1 MRSPKK
7 ANSSGEMPSSGPNS
21 DPRSLTSVKSSGTV
35 DGVIVGSFSGR
46 RPKRAKTVPVV
57 STRLSATEREPR
69 YGIRSIVSM
78 MCL

>member
-7 ANSSGEMPSSGPNS
+7 AKSSGAMPSSGPNS
-21 DPRSLTSVKSSGTV
+21 DPRSLTSVNSSGTF

-46 RPKRAKTVPVV
+46 RPKRAKMVPVV
-57 STRLSATEREPR
+57 STRFSATEREPR
-69 YGIRSIVSM
+69 YGVRAMVSM